1 MKVRKTF
8 FATVLIATSAY
19 FAFTGVQVPNGE
31 IAPKELVKTL
41 ERNENYYSVDKV
53 AEQLISKDPL
63 LQLVDVRPEEE
74 FNKFS
79 LPGAINIPLDKI
91 LDESSEDYVNQEIYN
106 TVFYSNGT
114 TDAFVALM
122 LVTRKGY
129 KNNYVMKG
137 GLNEWVEKILRPK
150 HEGNFDVISD
160 ELYQFRKGAQAY
172 FGGGT
177 AAPVVDASAAPK
189 PKKKVVKRKKKA
201 VSGGCG

>member
-8 FATVLIATSAY
+8 FATVLIATAGYLS
-19 FAFTGVQVPNGE
+19 FTGLNVRNEE
-31 IAPKELVKTL
+31 IAPEQLVRSLVQNK
-41 ERNENYYSVDKV
+41 NYYSVDKV

-63 LQLVDVRPEEE
+63 LQLVDVRSEKE

-79 LPGAINIPLDKI
+79 LPGAINIPLEKI
-91 LDESSEDYVNQEIYN
+91 LDESSQDYVNQEIYN

-114 TDAFVALM
+114 TDATVALM
-122 LVTRKGY
+122 LTTRKGY

-150 HEGNFDVISD
+150 HEGNFDIVSD

-172 FGGGT
+172 FGGGS
-177 AAPVVDASAAPK
+177 AAPVDNASTTPK
-189 PKKKVVKRKKKA
+189 PKKKIVKRKKKA

>member
-1 MKVRKTF
+1 MRVRKTLS
-8 FATVLIATSAY
+8 ATVLIATGV
-19 FAFTGVQVPNGE
+19 FLAFTGLYVPKEE
-31 IAPKELVKTL
+31 IAPENLVRTL

-63 LQLVDVRPEEE
+63 LQLVDVRSEEE

-79 LPGAINIPLDKI
+79 LPGAINVPLAKI
-91 LDESSEDYVNQEIYN
+91 LDEESQDYVNQEVYN

-114 TDAFVALM
+114 TDALVALM
-122 LVTRKGY
+122 VVTRKGY
-129 KNNYVMKG
+129 KNNFVMRG

-150 HEGNFDVISD
+150 HEGNFDVESD

-172 FGGGT
+172 FGGGS
-177 AAPVVDASAAPK
+177 AAAVVDASAPK
-189 PKKKVVKRKKKA
+189 PKKKAVKRKKKA

>member
-19 FAFTGVQVPNGE
+19 LAFTGLYVPKEE
-31 IAPKELVKTL
+31 IAPQDLVRTL

-63 LQLVDVRPEEE
+63 LQLVDVRSEEE
-74 FNKFS
+74 FKKFS
-79 LPGAINIPLDKI
+79 LPGAINIPLEKI
-91 LDESSEDYVNQEIYN
+91 LDESSQDYVNQEIYN

-122 LVTRKGY
+122 VVTRKGY
-129 KNNYVMKG
+129 KNNYIMRG

-150 HEGNFDVISD
+150 HEGNYDIESD
-160 ELYQFRKGAQAY
+160 QIYQFRKGAQAY
-172 FGGGT
+172 FGGGS

-189 PKKKVVKRKKKA
+189 PKRKAVKRKKKA

>member
-1 MKVRKTF
+1 MKIRKTLS
-8 FATVLIATSAY
+8 ATVLIATGVIL
-19 FAFTGVQVPNGE
+19 AFMGVNIPNEE
-31 IAPKELVKTL
+31 IAPDNLVRTL
-41 ERNENYYSVDKV
+41 ERNQNYYSVDKV

-63 LQLVDVRPEEE
+63 LQLVDVRSEKE

-79 LPGAINIPLDKI
+79 LPGAINIPLEKI
-91 LDESSEDYVNQEIYN
+91 LDNSSQDYVNQEVYN

-114 TDAFVALM
+114 TDALVALM
-122 LVTRKGY
+122 VVTRKGY

-150 HEGNFDVISD
+150 HEGNYDIVSD

-172 FGGGT
+172 FGGGS
-177 AAPVVDASAAPK
+177 AAPVVDASSAPK
-189 PKKKVVKRKKKA
+189 PKKKAVRRKKKA

>member
-1 MKVRKTF
+1 MRVRKTLS
-8 FATVLIATSAY
+8 ATVLIATGV
-19 FAFTGVQVPNGE
+19 FLAFTGLYVPKEE
-31 IAPKELVKTL
+31 IAPEDLVRTL

-63 LQLVDVRPEEE
+63 LQLVDVRSEEE
-74 FNKFS
+74 YNKFS
-79 LPGAINIPLDKI
+79 LPGSINIPLEKI
-91 LDESSEDYVNQEIYN
+91 LDVSSQDYVYQEIYN

-114 TDAFVALM
+114 TDALVALM
-122 LVTRKGY
+122 VVTRKGY

-150 HEGNFDVISD
+150 HEGNFDITTE

-172 FGGGT
+172 FGGGSAT
-177 AAPVVDASAAPK
+177 PVVDASAAPK
-189 PKKKVVKRKKKA
+189 PKRKAVKRKKKA